1 MKVLLVGDFQYG
13 SGMTVYM
20 MNTYKQLTE
29 QGVTVECLSYSGKY
43 DFEKGTDALGWK
55 THYVTQVGQNP
66 IKHWRDWARFCKR
79 NSNSYDIIHFNYS
92 SSWNFLPVLFAHWFT
107 DAKVVVQ
114 SHNTDYSNPIDSK
127 FVKFTIDW
135 VNALGRHVLAKIA
148 DLKIGVSNESLVWM
162 FGSGSHGIVLK
173 NGIKLSHFSFSQKA
187 RSVLRKSLGISDST
201 RVVGMVGV
209 LTERKN
215 PIFSLK
221 LFERF
226 HSSQP
231 DSHLVIIG
239 RGGLQQ
245 KLEKEIQQEELESFV
260 TLINHTSAMNEW
272 YSALDVLIF
281 PSLFEGFGFVPL
293 EAQASG
299 LYVIASDQI
308 PRDVMITS
316 SIAELSLKSTDK
328 WLDVLDRYLSNPLSN
343 RGIVS
348 ARNIQQIDKAGY
360 SISSSA
366 NVLWGLFR
374 ELVATRGKV

>member
-43 DFEKGTDALGWK
+43 DFEKETDALGWK
-55 THYVTQVGQNP
+55 THYVTRVGQNP
-66 IKHWRDWARFCKR
+66 IKHWRDWARFCKK

-173 NGIKLSHFSFSQKA
+173 NGIELSHFSFSQKA

-366 NVLWGLFR
+366 NVLWELFR
-374 ELVATRGKV
+374 ELLATRGKV